1 MDPRDAP
8 PADGR
13 PETLLAATIL
23 LMSAHAR
30 DGGPRLADAVLRHL
44 ELLAAR
50 DDLPGVLTATC
61 DQAADLWVP
70 LARPA
75 QPARPAATPSHA
87 AAAHPEAP
95 APRRGVPA
103 FLRLVIG

>member
-1 MDPRDAP
+1 MDPRDTP

-13 PETLLAATIL
+13 PETLLAATLL

-75 QPARPAATPSHA
+75 APARGAADP
-87 AAAHPEAP
+87 P
-95 APRRGVPA
+95 APVRRAMPA

>member
-1 MDPRDAP
+1 MDLRDAP

-75 QPARPAATPSHA
+75 RPAAAASPA
-87 AAAHPEAP
+87 AAERPDAP

>member
-1 MDPRDAP
+1 MDPRDVP
-8 PADGR
+8 PTDGR
-13 PETLLAATIL
+13 PETLLAAAIL

-50 DDLPGVLTATC
+50 EDLPGVLTATC

-75 QPARPAATPSHA
+75 PAAARA
-87 AAAHPEAP
+87 APDATG
-95 APRRGVPA
+95 PRRGVPA

>member
-8 PADGR
+8 PCDGR

-30 DGGPRLADAVLRHL
+30 DRGPRLADTVLRHL

-50 DDLPGVLTATC
+50 ADLPGVLTATC

-70 LARPA
+70 LARP
-75 QPARPAATPSHA
+75 PRPAAGDAPPTPA
-87 AAAHPEAP
+87 RAP
-95 APRRGVPA
+95 ARLRRA
-103 FLRLVIG
+103 IG

>member
-30 DGGPRLADAVLRHL
+30 DGGPRLADACC
-44 ELLAAR
+44 
-50 DDLPGVLTATC
+50 GTSSC
-61 DQAADLWVP
+61 SQ
-70 LARPA
+70 
-75 QPARPAATPSHA
+75 PAATC
-87 AAAHPEAP
+87 P
-95 APRRGVPA
+95 AC
-103 FLRLVIG
+103 

>member
-30 DGGPRLADAVLRHL
+30 DCGPRLADAVLRHL

-61 DQAADLWVP
+61 DQAANLWVP

-75 QPARPAATPSHA
+75 AAASPAAA
-87 AAAHPEAP
+87 ECRDAP

>member
-1 MDPRDAP
+1 MDPRDTP

-13 PETLLAATIL
+13 PETLLAATLL

-50 DDLPGVLTATC
+50 EDLPGVLTATC

-75 QPARPAATPSHA
+75 CPPAPTIPARA
-87 AAAHPEAP
+87 
-95 APRRGVPA
+95 RRGVPGL
-103 FLRLVIG
+103 LRLVTG